1 MKKSG
6 IIFITVFAI
15 FLELL
20 PYGAVLIFAPSP
32 VDTIKET
39 YSYFSLV
46 PVGYANSAPFV
57 TAILTCILLALQIAE
72 IITNYRFIRKIP
84 PRMRRYLSVR
94 RREWQKRTAPYFS
107 VRSADMNRQNGWGSV
122 PPAKSG
128 IPLWRRKSA

>member
-6 IIFITVFAI
+6 IILMTVFAI
-15 FLELL
+15 ILELL

-46 PVGYANSAPFV
+46 PVGYANAAPFV

-72 IITNYRFIRKIP
+72 IITNNRFIRKIIW
-84 PRMRRYLSVR
+84 LVSLGAVI
-94 RREWQKRTAPYFS
+94 TSLAPVLFGFDYYTLT
-107 VRSADMNRQNGWGSV
+107 GSV
-122 PPAKSG
+122 ITVVLIIECFLLRCCQKKYKCF
-128 IPLWRRKSA
+128 L

>member
-72 IITNYRFIRKIP
+72 IITNNRFIRKIIW
-84 PRMRRYLSVR
+84 LVSLGAVI
-94 RREWQKRTAPYFS
+94 TSLAPVLFGFDYYTLTGGFIT
-107 VRSADMNRQNGWGSV
+107 VVLIIECFFIKMLPKN
-122 PPAKSG
+122 
-128 IPLWRRKSA
+128 I

>member
-46 PVGYANSAPFV
+46 PVGYANFAPFV

-72 IITNYRFIRKIP
+72 IITNNRFIRKIIWLVSLGAVITSLAP
-84 PRMRRYLSVR
+84 VLFGFDYYTLTGGFITVVLIIECFFIKMLS
-94 RREWQKRTAPYFS
+94 K
-107 VRSADMNRQNGWGSV
+107 
-122 PPAKSG
+122 K
-128 IPLWRRKSA
+128 I

>member
-39 YSYFSLV
+39 YSYFIMV
-46 PVGYANSAPFV
+46 PVGYANSEPFV

-72 IITNYRFIRKIP
+72 IITNNRFIRKIIWLVSLGAVITSLAP
-84 PRMRRYLSVR
+84 VLFGFDYYTLTGGFITVVLIIECYFIKMLS
-94 RREWQKRTAPYFS
+94 K
-107 VRSADMNRQNGWGSV
+107 
-122 PPAKSG
+122 K
-128 IPLWRRKSA
+128 I